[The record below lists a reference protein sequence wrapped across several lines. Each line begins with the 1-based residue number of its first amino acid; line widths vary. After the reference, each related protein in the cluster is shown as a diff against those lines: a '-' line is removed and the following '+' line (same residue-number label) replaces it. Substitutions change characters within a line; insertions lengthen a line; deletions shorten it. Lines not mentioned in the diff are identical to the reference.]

1 MYIKN
6 SSVRRNPP
14 GNPQPIAPSSVQPL
28 ASRFQIPNRYK
39 ATSLVG
45 SSSRGN
51 IVTEGSP
58 ALNLAILPGTDLKAE
73 FLVSHSES
81 AKASILPGT
90 KSHLFFFAFSPLRAG
105 MSPLQES
112 RGLLCLQARAARPA
126 NQFLIATE
134 IIRNAPKSF
143 KISGATRSN
152 RNKIEGLKLG

>member
-90 KSHLFFFAFSPLRAG
+90 KSHLFFFAISL
-105 MSPLQES
+105 
-112 RGLLCLQARAARPA
+112 LQAGRGRSSGGRLSP
-126 NQFLIATE
+126 NEFLIATLT
-134 IIRNAPKSF
+134 IRNAPKSF